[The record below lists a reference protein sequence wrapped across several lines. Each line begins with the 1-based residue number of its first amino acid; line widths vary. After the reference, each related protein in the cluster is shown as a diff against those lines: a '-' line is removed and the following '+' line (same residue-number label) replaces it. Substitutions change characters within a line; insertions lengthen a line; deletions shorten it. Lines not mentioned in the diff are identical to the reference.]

1 MSKVI
6 AIIPARKGSK
16 GIPSKN
22 SKLIAGKPLIAWTIE
37 AALDSKFIDEILV
50 STDCLKV
57 KKVAEGYGL
66 KVPRFRPDYLSEDE
80 TPSSSVILFELE
92 DKGQYDII
100 CMLQP
105 TSPLRTSMD
114 IDASFEIY
122 NRSDANV
129 LVSVVEDKHSP
140 YWSFQL
146 QGEHLKSVFP
156 LSQINKRRQD
166 LPKTYSLNGAIYIAD
181 IELYKKEKSFLTAG
195 TIPYIMPFDKSID
208 IDDFRDF
215 EIAEQLLSKNLKNNT
230 Q

>member
-16 GIPSKN
+16 GVPSKN

-50 STDCLKV
+50 STNCLTV
-57 KKVAEGYGL
+57 KKIVEGYGL
-66 KVPRFRPDYLSEDE
+66 QVPGLRPDYLSEDE

-92 DKGQYDII
+92 NKGQYDVI

-122 NRSDANV
+122 NRSDENV

-146 QGEHLKSVFP
+146 QDEYLKSVFP

-166 LPKTYSLNGAIYIAD
+166 LPKTYSLNGAIYIAEID
-181 IELYKKEKSFLTAG
+181 FYKEEKSFLTAR
-195 TIPYIMPFDKSID
+195 TIPYIMPFDRSID
-208 IDDFRDF
+208 IDDIEDF
-215 EIAEQLLSKNLKNNT
+215 KLAEVALNNLKK
-230 Q
+230 

>member
-16 GIPSKN
+16 GVPSKN

-50 STDCLKV
+50 STDCLTV
-57 KKVAEGYGL
+57 KKIAEGYGL
-66 KVPRFRPDYLSEDE
+66 QVPGLRPDYLSEDE

-92 DKGQYDII
+92 NKGKFDVI

-122 NRSDANV
+122 NRSDENV

-146 QGEHLKSVFP
+146 QDEYLKSVFP

-166 LPKTYSLNGAIYIAD
+166 LPKTYSLNGAIYIAEID
-181 IELYKKEKSFLTAG
+181 FYKEEKSFLTAR
-195 TIPYIMPFDKSID
+195 TIPYIMPFDRSID
-208 IDDFRDF
+208 IDDIEDF
-215 EIAEQLLSKNLKNNT
+215 KIAEVALNNLKK
-230 Q
+230 

>member
-6 AIIPARKGSK
+6 AIIPARKGRK
-16 GIPSKN
+16 GVPSKN

-50 STDCLKV
+50 STNCLTV
-57 KKVAEGYGL
+57 KKIVEGYGL
-66 KVPRFRPDYLSEDE
+66 QVPGLRPDYLSEDE

-92 DKGQYDII
+92 NKGQYDVI

-122 NRSDANV
+122 NRSDENV

-146 QGEHLKSVFP
+146 QDEYLKSVFP

-166 LPKTYSLNGAIYIAD
+166 LPKTYSLNGAIYIAEID
-181 IELYKKEKSFLTAG
+181 FYKEEKSFLTAR
-195 TIPYIMPFDKSID
+195 TIPYIMPFDRSID
-208 IDDFRDF
+208 IDDIEDF
-215 EIAEQLLSKNLKNNT
+215 KLAEVALNNLKK
-230 Q
+230 

>member
-16 GIPSKN
+16 GVPSKN

-50 STDCLKV
+50 STNCLTV
-57 KKVAEGYGL
+57 KKIVEGYGL
-66 KVPRFRPDYLSEDE
+66 QVPGLRPDYLSEDE

-92 DKGQYDII
+92 NKGQYDVI

-105 TSPLRTSMD
+105 TSPLRTSRD

-122 NRSDANV
+122 NRSAANV

-146 QGEHLKSVFP
+146 QNEHLKSVFP

-166 LPKTYSLNGAIYIAD
+166 LPKTYSLNGAIYIAE
-181 IELYKKEKSFLTAG
+181 IELYKEEKSFLTAG
-195 TIPYIMPFDKSID
+195 TIPYIMPFDRSID
-208 IDDFRDF
+208 IDDIDDF
-215 EIAEQLLSKNLKNNT
+215 NIAEVALNNLKK
-230 Q
+230 